1 MFYLLIFVSVSLSA
15 VAQTLFR
22 IGMTRPDV
30 ARMLQESEGVIVV
43 ARAVALSPY
52 IWGGLFA
59 YGFGTLLWLLV
70 LSRIPVSLAYPFVAL
85 GIILTTLS
93 GMLLLGEQVSRL
105 SVAGICLIAIG
116 ILVTAMGRAA

>member
-30 ARMLQESEGVIVV
+30 ARVLQEPSGLASV

-52 IWGGLFA
+52 IWSGLFA

-93 GMLLLGEQVSRL
+93 GMLLLGEQVSRM
-105 SVAGICLIAIG
+105 SMAGIGLIAVG
-116 ILVTAMGRAA
+116 IVLAAMGRAA